1 MIMTFDTEQDK
12 QKFEEAYRR
21 YNKVCYNFA
30 LDILNDSKLA
40 EDAVHDAFLRL
51 YNHLDKIDD
60 GSSRRTGNYI
70 ITIVKTYVLHNA
82 RRGDPKIFHCK
93 IMI

>member
-1 MIMTFDTEQDK
+1 MNRDMIMTFDTVQDK
-12 QKFEEAYRR
+12 RKFEEAYRR

-51 YNHLDKIDD
+51 
-60 GSSRRTGNYI
+60 
-70 ITIVKTYVLHNA
+70 
-82 RRGDPKIFHCK
+82 
-93 IMI
+93 

>member
-30 LDILNDSKLA
+30 LDILMIRNLLKM
-40 EDAVHDAFLRL
+40 L
-51 YNHLDKIDD
+51 YMMH
-60 GSSRRTGNYI
+60 
-70 ITIVKTYVLHNA
+70 
-82 RRGDPKIFHCK
+82 F
-93 IMI
+93 